1 MRTNFANRS
10 TKNNHQA
17 YNRRAENRTVKMIE
31 KRVQNKP
38 SNTRRLEGPLA
49 ITRLNTRCEKMAC

>member
-1 MRTNFANRS
+1 MRTNFVNRN

-17 YNRRAENRTVKMIE
+17 YNRKVESRTVKMIE

-38 SNTRRLEGPLA
+38 SNTRRMEGPLA
-49 ITRLNTRCEKMAC
+49 IIRLNTRYEKMAG